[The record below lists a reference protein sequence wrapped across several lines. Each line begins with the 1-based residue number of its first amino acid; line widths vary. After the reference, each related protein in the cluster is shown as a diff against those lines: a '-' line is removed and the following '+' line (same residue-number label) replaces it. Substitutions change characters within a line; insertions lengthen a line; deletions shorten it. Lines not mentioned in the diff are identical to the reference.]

1 MARHFLGA
9 RTQSRSM
16 DDNKLAYHNAKGLR
30 ALVREDSWLGTIK
43 NAFTPAPV
51 LRGNMCPCR
60 IQGAPELL

>member
-1 MARHFLGA
+1 
-9 RTQSRSM
+9 M